1 MHTFRSP
8 SDAAASGTHGM
19 LSHVASWAA
28 LAALVGAS
36 WQTCRATHQRRM
48 SAKPNAKPEPEQ
60 VWEGEGGQNQMPK
73 SPPP

>member
-1 MHTFRSP
+1 MHTSSSAP
-8 SDAAASGTHGM
+8 HGAARGAHGM

-48 SAKPNAKPEPEQ
+48 AHKPRAKPEREQ
-60 VWEGEGGQNQMPK
+60 IWEDEGGQNQMPK

>member
-1 MHTFRSP
+1 MYISRSATH
-8 SDAAASGTHGM
+8 AAARGAHGM

-36 WQTCRATHQRRM
+36 WQSCRATHQRRM
-48 SAKPNAKPEPEQ
+48 AAKPNAKPEPEQ

>member
-1 MHTFRSP
+1 MHTSSSARH
-8 SDAAASGTHGM
+8 AEARGAHGM

-48 SAKPNAKPEPEQ
+48 ADKPNAKLEREQ
-60 VWEGEGGQNQMPK
+60 VWEGEGGQSQMPK
-73 SPPP
+73 SAPP

>member
-1 MHTFRSP
+1 MHTSSSARH
-8 SDAAASGTHGM
+8 AEARGAHGM

-36 WQTCRATHQRRM
+36 WQTCRAAHQRRM
-48 SAKPNAKPEPEQ
+48 ADKPNAKPEREQ

>member
-1 MHTFRSP
+1 
-8 SDAAASGTHGM
+8 M
-19 LSHVASWAA
+19 LSDVVSWAA

-48 SAKPNAKPEPEQ
+48 TDRPSAKPEREQ
-60 VWEGEGGQNQMPK
+60 VWEDEGGQSQMPR